1 MNLLLSAIKPHPN
14 NHHHHHHYQPHH
26 EHIYMDNVCNQ
37 NSAKKLDVN
46 NNNCHNF
53 DDDNSNKSRGDDDD
67 TATANK
73 PCETLV
79 KTIGIDDDD
88 DDDDDA
94 HFLNFSS
101 YLNKE
106 LSEKQMRDLFYKDY
120 ILGAKIGEGGFGII
134 FSAMRRKDNKPVA
147 VKVIKKAKVSQ
158 WYDFKNVN
166 NDDNNNTDTIK
177 TRRIPLEIAL
187 MIRVRHVKNCI
198 EILDYLEQKSC
209 FIIVMERLESSKDLF
224 DFITEKSNSSLSG
237 GMSETMCREY
247 FRQIVD
253 AIQAIHALGVVH
265 RDIKDE
271 NILVDIKT
279 NQLKLIDF
287 GAGAFFSNENKLK
300 FNDFHGTR
308 VYAPPEWILNQCY
321 YGDRAAV
328 WSLGVLLFNMIYG
341 DIPWEEDADI
351 VNCRLYSKKN
361 FNLKSKSDDVAAT
374 LTNVDDLI
382 RKCLHINQSERI
394 KLDEILQHK
403 WFEITSLNVKSRKS
417 F

>member
-1 MNLLLSAIKPHPN
+1 MNLLLSSIKPHPN
-14 NHHHHHHYQPHH
+14 NNSRHNHHHHHYQP
-26 EHIYMDNVCNQ
+26 HIYMDNVCNQ
-37 NSAKKLDVN
+37 NDANKIDVN

-53 DDDNSNKSRGDDDD
+53 DDDGNNKSRGDDD
-67 TATANK
+67 ANK
-73 PCETLV
+73 ACETLV
-79 KTIGIDDDD
+79 KTNGIDDDD
-88 DDDDDA
+88 DA
-94 HFLNFSS
+94 YFLNFSS

-158 WYDFKNVN
+158 WYEFKRSNVLSDNDNDQN
-166 NDDNNNTDTIK
+166 NEDIIK

-209 FIIVMERLESSKDLF
+209 FIIVMERIESSKDLF
-224 DFITEKSNSSLSG
+224 DFITEKGNSGLSG
-237 GMSETMCREY
+237 GLSETMCREY

-253 AIQAIHALGVVH
+253 AIQAIHALGVAH

-271 NILVDIKT
+271 NILVDMKT

-287 GAGAFFSNENKLK
+287 GAGAFFSNTNTLK

-361 FNLKSKSDDVAAT
+361 FNLKSKSDDAA
-374 LTNVDDLI
+374 LTDVDDLI

-403 WFEITSLNVKSRKS
+403 WFEMSLNVKSRKS
-417 F
+417 FQ